1 LAIGLVIGASW
12 LDIGMTIALNTHKEC
27 VTMQRFVC
35 PLECRD
41 IKRGGIERIRNV
53 REYADHLERHKHVY
67 PSLGVAAFAIRV
79 KAKVAGLDA
88 ARELAQFVQCA
99 TFRKGE

>member
-1 LAIGLVIGASW
+1 
-12 LDIGMTIALNTHKEC
+12 MTIALNTHKEC
-27 VTMQRFVC
+27 ATMQRFVC

-41 IKRGGIERIRNV
+41 IHRGGIERFRNV
-53 REYADHLERHKHVY
+53 REYADHLGKHKHVY

-79 KAKVAGLDA
+79 KAKFVGLA
-88 ARELAQFVQCA
+88 AAYELAASIQWE